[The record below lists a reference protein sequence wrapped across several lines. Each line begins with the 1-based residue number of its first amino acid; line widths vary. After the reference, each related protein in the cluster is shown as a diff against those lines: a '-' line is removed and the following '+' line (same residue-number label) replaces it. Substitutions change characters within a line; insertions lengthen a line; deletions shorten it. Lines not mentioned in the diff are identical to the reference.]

1 MQHKTKLQKVKSKE
15 NKVTN
20 PLGKK
25 IKITL
30 ISINSMINC
39 ALLKMTMGMKN
50 EIKRNLL
57 CATYVFY
64 VSFMVLHDGA
74 GLWWQEGGARFF
86 EGDFWIFDYQSV
98 NLIFLVREYLL
109 IFYLCLWL
117 SSDNQRKFNRFL
129 TFYKI

>member
-64 VSFMVLHDGA
+64 VIFMVLHDGA
-74 GLWWQEGGARFF
+74 GLWWQEGGARLL
-86 EGDFWIFDYQSV
+86 WVIFGSIV
-98 NLIFLVREYLL
+98 V
-109 IFYLCLWL
+109 
-117 SSDNQRKFNRFL
+117 
-129 TFYKI
+129 